1 MSWCINPLAP
11 NVLHHIETSQLICI
25 SNQLTGFCM
34 WGTVVVNGLMRSMN
48 LNAIAVLNIYV
59 VGYRSIINGISKSE
73 AVSLIQNADLNHGS
87 FISEIKWAPLKCL
100 FWNANDWTVKFMV
113 SITSDIS
120 LCYRLC
126 YKNMINYNSTCWKP
140 TAI

>member
-1 MSWCINPLAP
+1 
-11 NVLHHIETSQLICI
+11 
-25 SNQLTGFCM
+25 M

-100 FWNANDWTVKFMV
+100 FWNAND
-113 SITSDIS
+113 
-120 LCYRLC
+120 
-126 YKNMINYNSTCWKP
+126 
-140 TAI
+140 